1 MPFLDACNIACGMHA
16 GDALTMQRA
25 IDLALEHGVAIGAH
39 PGYPD
44 RQNFG
49 RQPMDLEL
57 GRLEAL
63 LVYQIGALHAMVLRS
78 GGRLHHVKPHGALYH
93 RANADPEIADLVA
106 CVTADLDIPMLYG
119 PPQGELR
126 RAAAARDRLFYA
138 EGFADR
144 RYAADLSLVPR
155 TSDAAC
161 LDDVTE
167 VIEQV
172 TSLRRGEIRT
182 VDGELKILDIDTLCI
197 HGDHSGAPDRAAAV
211 RKYLDAT
218 LPRQ

>member
-93 RANADPEIADLVA
+93 RANADTEVADTVA
-106 CVTADLDIPMLYG
+106 RVTAELGIPMLYG

-144 RYAADLSLVPR
+144 RYAADLTLLPR
-155 TSDAAC
+155 QLPDAC
-161 LDDVTE
+161 LDDVAE
-167 VIEQV
+167 VVEQV
-172 TSLRRGEIRT
+172 TLLYRGEVRT
-182 VDGELKILDIDTLCI
+182 VDGQLQALAIDTICV
-197 HGDHSGAPDRAAAV
+197 HGDHPGAVARAAAV
-211 RKYLDAT
+211 RQRLDAT
-218 LPRQ
+218 LPRR